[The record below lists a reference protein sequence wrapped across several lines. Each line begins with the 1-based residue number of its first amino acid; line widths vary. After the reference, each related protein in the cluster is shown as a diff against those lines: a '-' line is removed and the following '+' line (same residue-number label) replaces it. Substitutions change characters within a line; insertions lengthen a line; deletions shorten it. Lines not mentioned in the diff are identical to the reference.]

1 MERILDAAADLFV
14 SNGYDAT
21 TTDQIA
27 AKAETS
33 VGSIYQFFPNKR
45 AMFDAIAAR
54 HLADASGIFEAFVGV
69 SWRTAPWRELLNRT
83 LDAYASYH
91 RQNQGFRAIL
101 LNWKL
106 SPEFLEAGEMLNHEL
121 ARRAEAIFEARGDKL
136 TKAERS
142 AAATLAV
149 EATSA
154 VLIRSVRLGD
164 EAATALFDQLKIM
177 LDRFLSPYLDDK
189 TKTERAPR
197 SAPRRSGETK
207 SAVKKG

>member
-27 AKAETS
+27 MKAETS

-54 HLADASGIFEAFVGV
+54 HLADASEIFEAFVRV
-69 SWRTAPWRELLNRT
+69 DWRTAPWRELLSRT

-106 SPEFLEAGEMLNHEL
+106 SPEFLEAGEMLNHEF
-121 ARRAEAIFEARGDKL
+121 ARRAEAIFEARGVKL
-136 TKAERS
+136 THAERS

-154 VLIRSVRLGD
+154 VLIRSVRLD
-164 EAATALFDQLKIM
+164 DAAAAALFEQLKIM
-177 LDRFLSPYLDDK
+177 LDRFLSPYLDPPSLDAKKRTKK
-189 TKTERAPR
+189 TSP
-197 SAPRRSGETK
+197 
-207 SAVKKG
+207 